1 MSQWQDIKDFHE
13 KFGLA
18 YEGPPR
24 DLPKNLSSFRI
35 GFIFEELDE
44 LIVAETKTEVLD
56 ALVDLTYVVM
66 GTAYLQGFDF
76 GEAWSR
82 VHAAN
87 MAKQRGSSARSE
99 EYDIIKP
106 PGWAAPDLSDLAG
119 EADDSHS

>member
-13 KFGLA
+13 KFALS
-18 YEGPPR
+18 YDGPPR
-24 DLPKNLSSFRI
+24 DLPPDLASFRL

-56 ALVDLTYVVM
+56 ALVDLVYVIM

-76 GEAWSR
+76 QEAWRR

-87 MAKQRGSSARSE
+87 MAKTRGPSARSQ

-106 PGWAAPDLSDLAG
+106 EGWTAPDLSDLAG
-119 EADDSHS
+119 E